1 MNNSGSPASPLQN
14 TVQILTPI
22 SHTQAWDGTC
32 PAAASVERYLG
43 VILTAATAAAL
54 CAAE

>member
-1 MNNSGSPASPLQN
+1 MNNSDSPASPLQN

-22 SHTQAWDGTC
+22 SHAQACDGTH

-43 VILTAATAAAL
+43 VILAAAAAP